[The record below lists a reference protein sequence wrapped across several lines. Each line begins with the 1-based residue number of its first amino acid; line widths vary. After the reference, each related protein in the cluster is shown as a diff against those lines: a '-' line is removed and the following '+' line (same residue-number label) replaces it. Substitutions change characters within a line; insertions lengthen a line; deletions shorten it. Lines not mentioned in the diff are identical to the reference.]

1 MVFQAGVIP
10 LDVSF
15 IKRRCKNQFRQ
26 GGESI
31 LRLRPHE
38 GRGAMSLGGRENFH
52 QNPGTVADMFWGD
65 DLVGGRVGQ
74 SQLARNVRRVM
85 DETRRYG
92 MAPSP

>member
-1 MVFQAGVIP
+1 
-10 LDVSF
+10 
-15 IKRRCKNQFRQ
+15 
-26 GGESI
+26 
-31 LRLRPHE
+31 
-38 GRGAMSLGGRENFH
+38 MSLGGRENFH